1 MTGADKYI
9 LEMQIRDAKNVIDR
23 YSKYNKSTSI
33 HVVEEA
39 TRRLKELEQELQVL
53 EENES

>member
-39 TRRLKELEQELQVL
+39 TRRLKELERELQVL
-53 EENES
+53 EENGS